1 MNLKTIL
8 KGMLETRDC
17 LGLQEHKVLTLNTI
31 YKFPIEEPKTKEMRI
46 IKDFGMG
53 CFREGW
59 IHAVSIIQESLD
71 EKVNKKRTNGEIINS
86 INGLLGFTDYK
97 DRIKWSNANKEEMLR
112 LESAIK
118 KIKECK

>member
-1 MNLKTIL
+1 MIEQTNPENFDNGDTQVAPRGEFKPMKMNLKTML

-31 YKFPIEEPKTKEMRI
+31 YNYPIEEPKTTEMKR

-59 IHAVSIIQESLD
+59 IHAVSII
-71 EKVNKKRTNGEIINS
+71 INS
-86 INGLLGFTDYK
+86 LEEENGN
-97 DRIKWSNANKEEMLR
+97 R
-112 LESAIK
+112 
-118 KIKECK
+118 